1 MTVARNN
8 ATTRKFRL
16 PLPFSTTPLHRTM
29 PIAAWLFIFTLLLA
43 AGLMFCAVFFVRAS
57 GRSTITDPVVAHLS
71 ELPCLQVI
79 MFSELEQ
86 QLISEE
92 HLCDTL
98 NNVRPP
104 SFASQTMMK

>member
-1 MTVARNN
+1 MDESETALNQSAVTRNFV
-8 ATTRKFRL
+8 TLMLVLVEPRK
-16 PLPFSTTPLHRTM
+16 SGT
-29 PIAAWLFIFTLLLA
+29 
-43 AGLMFCAVFFVRAS
+43 RAS
-57 GRSTITDPVVAHLS
+57 GRSAITNQVAPHLS

-79 MFSELEQ
+79 MLSELEQ

-104 SFASQTMMK
+104 SFAPQTMMKGSVVGRA